1 MVFGTT
7 EDALAAARG
16 LYRRHAAIRGVLTEN
31 VGRFPAGSPYC
42 ANDVAALRWVFA
54 TLVDSAIVAFE
65 LVNPPLSVA
74 ERERYYAEMRRF
86 AVFFG
91 IPQGA
96 LPPSWASFAEYFDEI
111 IGSDALV
118 VSGAARAIAAE
129 LIAGAGTWLR
139 SPSWYRAVTAS
150 LLPDRLRAE
159 FGLRYGTAERRAA
172 RRALMVLRFLYP
184 RIPAR
189 LRYVAPYQEACA
201 RLAGER
207 PAISTK
213 LLNRLWIG
221 RDSMPG

>member
-1 MVFGTT
+1 
-7 EDALAAARG
+7 
-16 LYRRHAAIRGVLTEN
+16 
-31 VGRFPAGSPYC
+31 
-42 ANDVAALRWVFA
+42 LRWIFA

-86 AVFFG
+86 AAFFG
-91 IPQGA
+91 IPQAA
-96 LPPSWASFAEYFDEI
+96 LPPNWMSFAEYFDEI
-111 IGSDALV
+111 TGSNALA
-118 VSGAARAIAAE
+118 VSSAARVIAAE

-159 FGLRYGTAERRAA
+159 FGLLYGAAEIRAA
-172 RRALMVLRFLYP
+172 ARALMVLRVLYP

-201 RLAGER
+201 RLAGR
-207 PAISTK
+207 GPGLSIK

-221 RDSMPG
+221 RNSMAG